1 MVTMCM
7 LAMLAFSMAQ
17 TIKGKNMERKE
28 KTIRLVYPQ
37 WQGGHVHALIPE
49 IKDTTAAS
57 QGYVLGAQLLNFLA
71 PASNTDT
78 YTVPV
83 SMAPE
88 RKVQDGVYD
97 RDVIAEQTHV
107 AIETLKK
114 ANPDCI
120 VTLGGE
126 CSVSVAPFTYL
137 ANKYEGDV
145 AMIWIDAHPDITL
158 PGEAYPGYHAM
169 AVTACMGLGDKKS
182 LVNCQLKLLQ
192 IKSSLWAY
200 AIGNAMKSRKDKSN
214 TAFTTLRRRT

>member
-37 WQGGHVHALIPE
+37 WQGGHVDVFIPE

-88 RKVQDGVYD
+88 RKV
-97 RDVIAEQTHV
+97 
-107 AIETLKK
+107 
-114 ANPDCI
+114 
-120 VTLGGE
+120 
-126 CSVSVAPFTYL
+126 VSSP
-137 ANKYEGDV
+137 
-145 AMIWIDAHPDITL
+145 
-158 PGEAYPGYHAM
+158 
-169 AVTACMGLGDKKS
+169 
-182 LVNCQLKLLQ
+182 
-192 IKSSLWAY
+192 WA
-200 AIGNAMKSRKDKSN
+200 ASAR
-214 TAFTTLRRRT
+214 